1 MESWSLIRATRA
13 VPVTSG
19 FVGYA
24 ERAFTVTPRGKHCR
38 PGSHTSNRLMP
49 TPGTTPENREN
60 VGQWGQNIVNRV
72 SAKGV

>member
-1 MESWSLIRATRA
+1 MESWLRIRAIRGA
-13 VPVTSG
+13 PATSG
-19 FVGYA
+19 YVGSA
-24 ERAFTVTPRGKHCR
+24 ELASTVTPRGKHCR